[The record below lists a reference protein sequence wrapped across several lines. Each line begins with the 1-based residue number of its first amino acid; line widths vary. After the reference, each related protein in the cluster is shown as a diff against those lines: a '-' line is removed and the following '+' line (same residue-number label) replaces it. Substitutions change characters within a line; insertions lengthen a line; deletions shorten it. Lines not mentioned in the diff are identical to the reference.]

1 METFTGNGLTS
12 HKNLTRNESEKKFI
26 SHNYSSITK
35 VRNKFRYS
43 NVAFTDSSTLDLKQL
58 TTHAIMQ

>member
-1 METFTGNGLTS
+1 MNMK
-12 HKNLTRNESEKKFI
+12 KNSFHITIHL
-26 SHNYSSITK
+26 SITK

-58 TTHAIMQ
+58 TTYAIMQ